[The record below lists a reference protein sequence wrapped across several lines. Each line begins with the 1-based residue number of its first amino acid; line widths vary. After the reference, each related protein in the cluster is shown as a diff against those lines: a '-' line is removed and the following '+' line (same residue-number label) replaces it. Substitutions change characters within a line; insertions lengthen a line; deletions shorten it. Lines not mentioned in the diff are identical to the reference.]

1 MGSNILRR
9 PLARRNARAIAWT
22 AAAMCALMAPGA
34 SLAASAKPA
43 AEAAAST
50 LVPRDLLFRA
60 PTYSELQ
67 ISPDGKQLAF
77 LHPLN
82 GVLNVW
88 VAPID
93 DPAAAK
99 PVTRFDNRPPDGFQ
113 WSADGRFILI
123 QKDVGGEEHNQ
134 LWIAD
139 PAKQSV
145 INATDDPAVQ
155 TKIVKVSKKHP
166 GEILVGMNIRD
177 RRYRDIYRIDLA
189 TGQRTEVFRNTP
201 NYIDVVADSDFNI
214 RMGVRGNADG
224 SSTYLRLDPA
234 GPSEFMTI
242 PLASLRNSKIFGLD
256 AKGQLAM
263 LDSRD
268 GDKANLV
275 SVDLAT
281 GKKTLL
287 AAAVRADIVEPLLD
301 EESGALL
308 ATREDPL
315 VSEWTVRSDAARA
328 EFAALEAAVA
338 GPFKIAGQTPDNA
351 RWLLLE
357 TVPNRP
363 DRYSWWNRK
372 ERTLVPLLS
381 TRPDLEQRA
390 LARRLPVTIASRDG
404 LSLPSYLTLP
414 TGAKLGKDGMPVT
427 PVPLVLLV
435 HGGPWLRDDLAFDPQ
450 HAWLA
455 DRGYAVLSVNFR
467 ASGGFGSDFMSK
479 GDRKW
484 SETMHDDLLDGV
496 QWAID
501 KGVTA
506 KDRVAVM
513 GLSYGG
519 YSTLVSLSFTPDTFQ
534 CGVDL
539 AGPSN
544 LVKQVALMPDWWAW
558 QRPQFVN
565 RVGDPTTKEGAA
577 DLMRR
582 SPIARVDAITK
593 PLLVTNGANDPRIFP
608 DQSQEIVDALKA
620 RGKPVTYAFYPDE
633 GHVYA
638 KDATNISFAAI
649 AEHFLSKCLGG
660 PAEPYGDDLAG
671 SRVEL
676 KAGAAFVPGL
686 EQAFKAAG
694 SGVTAGK

>member
-1 MGSNILRR
+1 MGSDKSRGVL
-9 PLARRNARAIAWT
+9 PWQAGLSAMLT
-22 AAAMCALMAPGA
+22 AALIGTAAVGGFLSQAWASPVEATRPEALI
-34 SLAASAKPA
+34 
-43 AEAAAST
+43 
-50 LVPRDLLFRA
+50 PRGELFSS
-60 PTYSELQ
+60 PTYAELQ

-77 LHPLN
+77 FHPTN

-88 VAPID
+88 IAPID
-93 DPAAAK
+93 DPKSAV
-99 PVTRFDNRPPDGFQ
+99 PVTRFDTRPPDSFQ

-123 QKDVGGEEHNQ
+123 LKDVGGEEHSQ
-134 LWIAD
+134 LWVANLEERT
-139 PAKQSV
+139 V
-145 INATDDPAVQ
+145 TNLTDDPAVQ
-155 TKIVKVSKKHP
+155 TRIVKVSKRRP

-189 TGQRTEVFRNTP
+189 TGQRTEVFRNAA
-201 NYIDVVADSDFNI
+201 NYIDVVADPDFNI
-214 RMGVRGNADG
+214 RLGVRGNVDG
-224 SSTYLRLDPA
+224 SSTYFRLDPA
-234 GPSEFMTI
+234 GPNEFMTI
-242 PLASLRNSKIFGLD
+242 PLASLRNSKILGLD

-268 GDKANLV
+268 GDKAGLV

-281 GKKTLL
+281 GKKALL

-338 GPFKIAGQTPDNA
+338 GPFKIVGQTPDNA

-372 ERTLVPLLS
+372 DRTLTPLLS
-381 TRPDLEQRA
+381 TRPVLEQRA

-404 LSLPSYLTLP
+404 LGLPSYLTLP
-414 TGAKLGKDGMPVT
+414 TGAKPGANGMPAS

-467 ASGGFGSDFMSK
+467 GSGGFGSNFMSR

-484 SETMHDDLLDGV
+484 SETMHDDLLDAV

-501 KGVTA
+501 KGVTT

-519 YSTLVSLSFTPDTFQ
+519 YSTLVSLSFTPDRFQ

-544 LVKQVALMPDWWAW
+544 LTRLIGSMPDWWTW

-608 DQSQEIVDALKA
+608 DQSQEIVDALKV

-660 PAEPYGDDLAG
+660 PAEPYGNDLAG

-686 EQAFKAAG
+686 EQALKAAG
-694 SGVTAGK
+694 GRVAAAK